1 MKNAANATTA
11 SDTQLGESAQ
21 PKLAPAGRRNGDAGG
36 TLATVTFIA
45 LIAIAISLLGYMVAI
60 R

>member
-1 MKNAANATTA
+1 MKNAANAATA
-11 SDTQLGESAQ
+11 SDTQNGESVQ
-21 PKLAPAGRRNGDAGG
+21 SRPGGTRRNGDAGG